1 MKSKSKSVKNKRGGG
16 GCSTGYRWDFSNQV
30 TNGTPSLIKVEN
42 CQSGGKRSKKR
53 ASVKR
58 TKRGKK
64 LDEKKVEII
73 INKLCKSL
81 KRKCTPKY
89 KQLLKKIVVNNM

>member
-1 MKSKSKSVKNKRGGG
+1 MKSRSLKNKRGG
-16 GCSTGYRWDFSNQV
+16 GCSTGYRWDYANPV
-30 TNGTPSLIKVEN
+30 ANGTPSLVKVEN
-42 CQSGGKRSKKR
+42 CQNGGKRSKR

-58 TKRGKK
+58 TKRVKK
-64 LDEKKVEII
+64 IDEKKVEII

-89 KQLLKKIVVNNM
+89 KRLLKKIVVNNM

>member
-1 MKSKSKSVKNKRGGG
+1 MKSRSKSLKNKRGG
-16 GCSTGYRWDFSNQV
+16 GCSTGYRWDYDNPIA
-30 TNGTPSLIKVEN
+30 NGTPSLIKVEN

-53 ASVKR
+53 SSVKR
-58 TKRGKK
+58 TKRNRKI
-64 LDEKKVEII
+64 DEKKVEII